1 MGEKERARLKRGKA
15 YEREI
20 GHLISKIFD
29 KKYNKDVMRTPRS
42 GAFSQF
48 PGDLCFF
55 FTTILKDYAH
65 ECKHEKRLIIKEHIK
80 ECLSKYTKWILYFKY
95 DYYGNFSL
103 MPTDD
108 LLDLLKTID
117 DQDKKINEL
126 LLELAKAKKLEVK
139 IFKKMEKRW
148 TQSLVMQL
156 NFWKYNIG
164 N

>member
-1 MGEKERARLKRGKA
+1 MGEKQRLAVKRGKT

-20 GHLISKIFD
+20 GHAIADKWD

-55 FTTILKDYAH
+55 FPTILKDYTH
-65 ECKHEKRLIIKEHIK
+65 ECKYEKRLIIKEHIK

-103 MPTDD
+103 MLTED
-108 LLDLLKTID
+108 LLDLLKTVD
-117 DQDKKINEL
+117 DLKKENENL
-126 LLELAKAKKLEVK
+126 KRGYKFL
-139 IFKKMEKRW
+139 KMEEK
-148 TQSLVMQL
+148 
-156 NFWKYNIG
+156 
-164 N
+164 

>member
-1 MGEKERARLKRGKA
+1 MGEKQRLAVKRGKK

-20 GHLISKIFD
+20 GHAISDKWD

-55 FTTILKDYAH
+55 FVTILKDYAH

-103 MPTDD
+103 MPTND
-108 LLDLLKTID
+108 LLDLLKNSD

-126 LLELAKAKKLEVK
+126 LIELGKYKTFEIKNIHGFKKVK
-139 IFKKMEKRW
+139 FKKMEKKW
-148 TQSLVMQL
+148 VKQQ
-156 NFWKYNIG
+156 
-164 N
+164 

>member
-1 MGEKERARLKRGKA
+1 MGEKQKLAIKRGKA

-20 GHLISKIFD
+20 GHLIAKICNVN
-29 KKYNKDVMRTPRS
+29 YGTDVMRTPRS

-55 FTTILKDYAH
+55 FVTILKDYAH

-103 MPTDD
+103 MPTND

-117 DQDKKINEL
+117 DKDKKISEL
-126 LLELAKAKKLEVK
+126 LLELGEIKKFEVK
-139 IFKKMEKRW
+139 
-148 TQSLVMQL
+148 
-156 NFWKYNIG
+156 NI
-164 N
+164 

>member
-1 MGEKERARLKRGKA
+1 MGEKQKLAVKRGKA

-20 GHLISKIFD
+20 GHLIAKIWG

-55 FTTILKDYAH
+55 FITILKDYAH
-65 ECKHEKRLIIKEHIK
+65 ECKHEKRLIIKEYIK

-103 MPTDD
+103 MPTND
-108 LLDLLKTID
+108 LLDLLKTVD
-117 DQDKKINEL
+117 DQDKKISEL
-126 LLELAKAKKLEVK
+126 LLELGKIKTFEVKKIKKLKE
-139 IFKKMEKRW
+139 EK
-148 TQSLVMQL
+148 
-156 NFWKYNIG
+156 
-164 N
+164 